1 MEICLLII
9 IFTNFAIWDV
19 PQQRNQTRGIYQKF
33 LLWDYWQIQEPKIW
47 VIWNFF
53 TKWSSIM
60 VFIVLRWDVM
70 YLFWNLWRKYHILF
84 FNIRIR
90 FHNLGHIFLI
100 QCYFASTYF
109 INIMIIHF
117 IIIDKQYYE
126 LWQFLCWHH
135 NRVGKRSNQP
145 KPLCMATIYKKQ
157 GRCTCIFRSLMLRNQ
172 CQGWWSDI
180 YRKWQSQTIGPIQ

>member
-1 MEICLLII
+1 M
-9 IFTNFAIWDV
+9 
-19 PQQRNQTRGIYQKF
+19 
-33 LLWDYWQIQEPKIW
+33 WDYWQIQEPEIW

-84 FNIRIR
+84 INIRIS

-117 IIIDKQYYE
+117 IIFDKQYYE

-135 NRVGKRSNQP
+135 NLVGKRSNQP
-145 KPLCMATIYKKQ
+145 KPLCMATIYKNRADVFFDHWCCKINAKDDDPTSIENGSHKLLGLFSNLILHNGILHQ
-157 GRCTCIFRSLMLRNQ
+157 
-172 CQGWWSDI
+172 
-180 YRKWQSQTIGPIQ
+180 QTYWGSWLG